1 MGVDGTVGVRDVEAV
16 VLGVDGGVE
25 GAVNVAEAVGEVDPS
40 VNDDEGEGVL
50 PCRVE
55 VIDGELCEGELKG
68 C

>member
-1 MGVDGTVGVRDVEAV
+1 M
-16 VLGVDGGVE
+16 
-25 GAVNVAEAVGEVDPS
+25 AEAVGEVDPS

-68 C
+68 CWLDVGMAIGER